1 MSKIRKIQTPFTQIS
16 NEMLN
21 RKDLSLTAKGLF
33 AYMFS
38 KPDGWNF
45 TINSMAKQ
53 LKEGTTAIG
62 NALKDLKE
70 LGYIEYVKF
79 SDGTGEYVLR
89 HEPDL
94 KNDDLNPEDQNLEMP
109 NFENAYLAKPNR
121 ISNKDSIETKIDSNK
136 DCSSVANAPA
146 PSTHIFNAYADAMRM
161 AYNNLNIDPARG
173 AKINKLLNNMIERVG
188 FDGAMLV
195 ASNYPFHKNQYY
207 VQRTHAVEFMVK
219 DCEQI
224 LVQVQANQMITR
236 TQALQADKQGA
247 FDNRVQQM
255 TNDPLGQ
262 ETF

>member
-89 HEPDL
+89 HEPEL
-94 KNDDLNPEDQNLEMP
+94 ENDDLNAEDQNFENPNLENP
-109 NFENAYLAKPNR
+109 NFGKPNR
-121 ISNKDSIETKIDSNK
+121 ISNKDSLETKIASNK

-146 PSTHIFNAYADAMRM
+146 PSTHIFDAYADAMRM
-161 AYNNLNIDPARG
+161 AL
-173 AKINKLLNNMIERVG
+173 
-188 FDGAMLV
+188 
-195 ASNYPFHKNQYY
+195 
-207 VQRTHAVEFMVK
+207 MVSS
-219 DCEQI
+219 
-224 LVQVQANQMITR
+224 
-236 TQALQADKQGA
+236 
-247 FDNRVQQM
+247 
-255 TNDPLGQ
+255 
-262 ETF
+262 